1 MAAAITT
8 LILNGLTPQV
18 VSVEAKLYNGLNRFV
33 IVGLPDRTINESRE
47 RITSALLSAKVP
59 FPYGQLMVN
68 LSPAYQ
74 LKSGT
79 QFDLAICTAILTT
92 AAVNPQNIRLNLE
105 KTVIMGELNLDGE
118 VLGIKAAPALVI
130 AAKQLG
136 FKNIILPSQNYKD
149 TVNVTGIRQLPVSN
163 IKELIELL
171 IHPPVAR
178 SRFHQFRH
186 LHLDPDISDLRML
199 MARPPELRVLAI
211 AAAGRYNLLFDGPPG
226 SGKTTLLSRF
236 GMLLPPLDVDESL
249 EVFQV
254 HSLVRDITFPEATL
268 PPFRTPHH
276 SISDIA
282 LVGGGKDP
290 RPGEITLAHKGVL
303 FLDEVSEFSKYAL
316 ESLRQPLVD
325 KHINIARTQ
334 YKVTFPADFQ
344 LLATRNPCPCGW
356 DGDLH
361 RNCDCDN
368 LAKSHYQKKLSGAM
382 LDRIDI
388 KFRVDTPP
396 DISSKSIATQ
406 QIRLEFARVRD
417 AVISARIRK
426 NEREIINNPSGQ
438 LSFNESLGSKQF
450 MFDKPA
456 RARLAQIFN
465 SHNLTLRSLGKVC
478 NLARTIA
485 DLDGVSEAKEE
496 HVLEAYSLN
505 CY

>member
-1 MAAAITT
+1 MAAITT
-8 LILNGLTPQV
+8 LILNGLTPQI

-79 QFDLAICTAILTT
+79 QFDLAICAAILTT
-92 AAVNPQNIRLNLE
+92 AAVNPKNIRFHLE
-105 KTVIMGELNLDGE
+105 KTVIMGELNLEGE

-136 FKNIILPSQNYKD
+136 FKNIILPSQNCKD
-149 TVNVTGIRQLPVSN
+149 TMNIIGIRQFPVSN

-171 IHPPVAR
+171 VHPPVVR
-178 SRFHQFRH
+178 RRKHKFQFQTAN
-186 LHLDPDISDLRML
+186 PDISDLRML

-236 GMLLPPLDVDESL
+236 GLLLPPLEVEESL

-254 HSLVRDITFPEATL
+254 HSLVRDITFSEATL
-268 PPFRTPHH
+268 PPFRAPHH

-325 KHINIARTQ
+325 KRINIARAQ

-356 DGDLH
+356 DGDLY
-361 RNCDCDN
+361 RDCDCEP

-396 DISSKSIATQ
+396 NIANNTSSPQ
-406 QIRLEFARVRD
+406 QLHREFTRVRD
-417 AVISARIRK
+417 AIISARTRK
-426 NEREIINNPSGQ
+426 RSRESHSDSSGQ

-465 SHNLTLRSLGKVC
+465 SHNMTLRSLGKIC

-485 DLDGVSEAKEE
+485 DLDYMEEAKED
-496 HVLEAYSLN
+496 HILEAYSLN